1 MLTAFVRVARAVAAR
16 APAVAIAARGFRVA
30 TKYRGMDFSLATE
43 ENYKLGLSNNSEDN
57 ISSACVAVSGQKLKD
72 FLSQKMSES
81 DKTIVDI
88 VCDDNGSNRHLAAQ
102 KIIDFACRALNLET
116 IPGFPL
122 STSSLDLSLDL
133 AKAKSLQGADLQQHK

>member
-57 ISSACVAVSGQKLKD
+57 ISAACVAVSGQKLKD

-88 VCDDNGSNRHLAAQ
+88 VCDDNGSNRHLVAQ
-102 KIIDFACRALNLET
+102 KII
-116 IPGFPL
+116 
-122 STSSLDLSLDL
+122 
-133 AKAKSLQGADLQQHK
+133 